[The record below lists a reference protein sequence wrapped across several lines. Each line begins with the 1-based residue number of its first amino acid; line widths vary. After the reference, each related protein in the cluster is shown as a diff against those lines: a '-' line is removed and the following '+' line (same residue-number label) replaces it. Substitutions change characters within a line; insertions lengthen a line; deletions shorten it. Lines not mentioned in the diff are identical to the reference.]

1 MEGGGW
7 ERSVDKEE
15 ERGISIYSGIDSGR
29 ISMEK
34 RMEVHEKLSEL
45 GDDHDNDERTKINI
59 TREGERERDRVDPP

>member
-1 MEGGGW
+1 
-7 ERSVDKEE
+7 
-15 ERGISIYSGIDSGR
+15 
-29 ISMEK
+29 MEK

>member
-1 MEGGGW
+1 MERG